1 MTHIIKNNL
10 IMSEIIKKK
19 WLWRRKSDYGGEKVI
34 MEVQERKCHEMMDC
48 TQKRRLKIVWVLQGG
63 EMGVTREVLFM
74 RRFTVG
80 F

>member
-48 TQKRRLKIVWVLQGG
+48 TKK
-63 EMGVTREVLFM
+63 TEVLFM